1 MIYDIDFRKFARGL
15 LPTALRGQ
23 TLKLLLGVLLKPFE
37 SLRDRF
43 IVYKRDKEWYLKY
56 NCTANPDDGSG
67 MQQMLNDYFA
77 DLKAVNSCT
86 DDILVETQ
94 YSGNEVMLYPAN
106 QHNPVMTPVVITDIS
121 TWNAYPFVVKI
132 PVVLQNAIDEN
143 QVRRLVNIFK
153 LYGTQFSIEYY
164 S

>member
-15 LPTALRGQ
+15 LPTALRGD
-23 TLKLLLGVLLKPFE
+23 TMNLFLGILANPFVLLHT
-37 SLRDRF
+37 RF
-43 IVYKRDKEWYLKY
+43 LDYKRDKEWYLNY
-56 NCTANPDDGSG
+56 NCTACPGDGRG

-94 YSGNEVMLYPAN
+94 YSGNEVMLYTAD
-106 QHNPVMTPVVITDIS
+106 QHNPVMMPVVITDIS

>member
-1 MIYDIDFRKFARGL
+1 MIYDIDIIKFAQGL
-15 LPTALRGQ
+15 LPTALRGNG
-23 TLKLLLGVLLKPFE
+23 TKLFFRFLLNPFVLLHK
-37 SLRDRF
+37 RF
-43 IVYKRDKEWYLKY
+43 LDYKQKKEWYLKY